1 MVYRV
6 VLDEVAGDRHL
17 PIEIGQPEAS
27 NLAAHLGG
35 IEWRRPM
42 TYPFA
47 AALVHALGRRV
58 RQVRIERLV
67 EEPTPPP
74 SR

>member
-1 MVYRV
+1 MVYCV

-17 PIEIGQPEAS
+17 PIEIGQPEAF

-35 IEWRRPM
+35 IEWRHPM

>member
-1 MVYRV
+1 
-6 VLDEVAGDRHL
+6 
-17 PIEIGQPEAS
+17 
-27 NLAAHLGG
+27 
-35 IEWRRPM
+35 M

-74 SR
+74 SSRGPLGVESVDARPSDVLNLVVLVDAPIFAALGASSRHGGD